1 MRMPQVSIILPVYNS
16 ERYLNRTITSILQQT
31 MTDFELIAINDCST
45 DHSLQH
51 LQEWAQRDSRIQV
64 VTNTQNLGVADTRNK
79 GIALAKG
86 VYICFIDSDDTWHND
101 KLERQLAFMQQTDSD
116 FSCTA
121 YAMVDDEGKFI
132 KNRMI
137 DKQQIVL
144 EDLLK
149 ENYICC
155 STAMLKAEI
164 AKQHKMNGYYA
175 HEDYVYWLE
184 LLQSGAKGHVQNQL
198 LTRYRLA
205 QTGRSANKGKAAQ
218 GRWQIYREYMAYNL
232 VKSAWYFMHYA
243 INGIKKYVGVGDS
256 TTR

>member
-1 MRMPQVSIILPVYNS
+1 MPQVSIILPVYNG
-16 ERYLNRTITSILQQT
+16 ERYINRTITSILQQT
-31 MTDFELIAINDCST
+31 MPNFELIVIDDCST
-45 DHSLQH
+45 DKSLQH

-64 VTNTQNLGVADTRNK
+64 VANTQNMGVADARNK

-86 VYICFIDSDDTWHND
+86 EYICFVDSDDTWHSD
-101 KLERQLAFMQQTDSD
+101 KLERQMNFMKQSLCD

-132 KNRMI
+132 KNRLI

-155 STAMLKAEI
+155 STVMLKAEL
-164 AKQHKMNGYYA
+164 AKQYSMNGSYA
-175 HEDYVYWLE
+175 HEDYVYWLD
-184 LLQSGAKGHVQNQL
+184 LLQNGAKGAVFDQV

-205 QTGRSANKGKAAQ
+205 QSGRSANKGKAAQ
-218 GRWQIYREYMAYNL
+218 GRWQIYREYLNYGII
-232 VKSAWYFMHYA
+232 KSTRYFVHYA
-243 INGIKKYVGVGDS
+243 LNGIKKY
-256 TTR
+256 R